1 MFKNQATN
9 PVWREA
15 WQLKEKALRAR
26 FVRTSEKLNM
36 HCRDLKK
43 LDVGDRCFIQNQT
56 GPSPKRWDRT
66 GIVMEI
72 NPHNQYSVRV
82 DGSRRLTTRNR
93 RFLRYFQPAVDMIQP
108 TTPPLK
114 RNNIEPEHFDQNQ
127 ESVSNED
134 IRFKHITQ
142 TPSDSQF
149 HQGEDGNDIISHFP
163 IQTGEKVSKL
173 PSAIKRLQPHNSE
186 GLKEESRD
194 AAEGGRKTRSKSI
207 HN

>member
-15 WQLKEKALRAR
+15 WHLKEKALKAR

-43 LDVGDRCFIQNQT
+43 LNVGDRCFIQNQT
-56 GPSPKRWDRT
+56 GVSPKRWDRT
-66 GIVMEI
+66 GTVMEI

-93 RFLRYFQPAVDMIQP
+93 QFLRYFQPADDTIQP

-114 RNNIEPEHFDQNQ
+114 GNIETEHLNPNQ
-127 ESVSNED
+127 ESESNED
-134 IRFKHITQ
+134 IRFKRITQ
-142 TPSDSQF
+142 PPSDSQP
-149 HQGEDGNDIISHFP
+149 HANDIITDSTP
-163 IQTGEKVSKL
+163 TGEKVGKL

-194 AAEGGRKTRSKSI
+194 TTEGGRKTRSK
-207 HN
+207 NFL